1 MRKTIKLA
9 PNEKKSVDLII
20 SISEDREKAK
30 EHLTKYKNIENVKRT
45 FEISKANSEAESR
58 YLQIKGK
65 QINLFEKILSYIIF
79 ENPLKKNFIKDTT
92 KVYNREDFWKYGI
105 SGDLPIILVYVDK
118 IEDAGI
124 VNEVINFMDYVK
136 NRKVDLDI
144 VILINENE
152 EINGPVYT
160 YIKTRLDR
168 AVYMDYSNGG
178 IYLLNIK
185 TLTKQEI
192 TLLSFLSKRYIQDV
206 NELMCVVKENDDESI
221 KLVETKEKNDVKE
234 EGINEK

>member
-1 MRKTIKLA
+1 MFKRNGQA
-9 PNEKKSVDLII
+9 QEKYWD
-20 SISEDREKAK
+20 E
-30 EHLTKYKNIENVKRT
+30 T
-45 FEISKANSEAESR
+45 
-58 YLQIKGK
+58 
-65 QINLFEKILSYIIF
+65 LSQS
-79 ENPLKKNFIKDTT
+79 LL
-92 KVYNREDFWKYGI
+92 WKYSI

>member
-1 MRKTIKLA
+1 MGNNKYKISNAIVSLDSKEIENQYKLSC
-9 PNEKKSVDLII
+9 EMSDVV
-20 SISEDREKAK
+20 
-30 EHLTKYKNIENVKRT
+30 TKYLKLEPTRAEVYNNI
-45 FEISKANSEAESR
+45 
-58 YLQIKGK
+58 
-65 QINLFEKILSYIIF
+65 
-79 ENPLKKNFIKDTT
+79 IKDALFKRNGQVQEKYWDETLSQSLL
-92 KVYNREDFWKYGI
+92 WKYSI